1 VLYFLL
7 PSTAAASRR
16 GRKEPRV
23 QGMIHRIHWYVTRA
37 AIYRK
42 LSLLPGQ
49 KQRITG
55 AFVGDERHEAE
66 SRQTSGGRVGQ
77 Y

>member
-1 VLYFLL
+1 
-7 PSTAAASRR
+7 
-16 GRKEPRV
+16 
-23 QGMIHRIHWYVTRA
+23 MIHRIHWYVTRA